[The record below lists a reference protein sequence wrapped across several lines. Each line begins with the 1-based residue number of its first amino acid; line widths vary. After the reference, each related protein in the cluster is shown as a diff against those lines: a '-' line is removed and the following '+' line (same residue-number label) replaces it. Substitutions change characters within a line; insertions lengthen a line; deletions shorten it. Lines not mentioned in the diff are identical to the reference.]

1 VSSWASGAALT
12 ALLLAGGPLACARLV
27 HNFGTV
33 REGALYR
40 SAQPSPLLLR
50 YVVKRHEIRSLV
62 NLRGKTPGFESAFAA
77 RRGLRLFVFDLSSSR
92 PPSDKEVSRFLEIVS
107 DPENQPVLVH
117 CRNGVDR
124 SGYMVGLYRVE
135 RQGWDRERALR
146 EMNRFLQYEWF
157 NPVPQAVVREGLRAE
172 SAP

>member
-1 VSSWASGAALT
+1 MT
-12 ALLLAGGPLACARLV
+12 ARAPTVVLAGLLLLGGSTGCARLV

-33 REGALYR
+33 REGQIYR

-50 YVVKRHEIRSLV
+50 YAAARYGVRSLV

-92 PPSDKEVSRFLEIVS
+92 PPSHSEVERFLRIVS
-107 DPENQPVLVH
+107 APENQPVLVH

-124 SGYMVGLYRVE
+124 SGYMLGVYRVE
-135 RQGWDRERALR
+135 RDGWDPKRALR
-146 EMNRFLQYEWF
+146 EMNRFLQWEWF
-157 NPVPQAVVREGLRAE
+157 NPVPQRVVREELRAE
-172 SAP
+172 EP